1 MDYDL
6 VIIGGGPAGLTA
18 GICAVQRNLRTIIIE
33 ADRAGGQPGILYPE
47 KEIYNWPCFHTV
59 TGKDI
64 SKNFVENTLKK
75 GCVLKQNEIAENI
88 LDVPGGLK
96 VVTNRGSYTGATVI
110 IATGNGFL
118 KPKKLKVPGAE
129 KLEGK
134 GVHYMM
140 PSKQEFAG
148 KNVMFV
154 GGGHSALEMALMV
167 CDVADTC
174 IVHRRDNFRADQWV
188 IEKVKDSKIKT
199 IMDAEVLKIEGGDN
213 VEYVL
218 LKVGGTQKKIAVDMV
233 VIKIGMISEIER
245 LKSWNIELE
254 EDGIK
259 VDQQMNTSRRGV
271 FACGDAVVYPGKYRQ
286 IVTSSSEAATA
297 SNSALE
303 YVRNL

>member
-1 MDYDL
+1 MDFDL

-18 GICAVQRNLRTIIIE
+18 GICAVQRKLRTVVIE
-33 ADRAGGQPGILYPE
+33 ADKAGGQPGILYPE
-47 KEIYNWPCFHTV
+47 KEIYNWPCFQSV
-59 TGKDI
+59 TGQDI
-64 SKNFVENTLKK
+64 SRNFVDNTLKK
-75 GCVLKQNEIAENI
+75 GCVLRQHEIAEEI

-96 VVTNRGSYTGATVI
+96 VVTNRGTYSTASVI
-110 IATGNGFL
+110 IATGNGLL
-118 KPKKLKVPGAE
+118 KPMKLNVPGAA

-140 PSKQEFAG
+140 PSKKEFAG
-148 KNVMFV
+148 KSVMFV

-188 IEKVKDSKIKT
+188 IERVKDSKIRT
-199 IMDAEVLKIEGGDN
+199 FMNAEIQKIEGRDK
-213 VEYVL
+213 VENVL
-218 LKVGGTQKKIAVDMV
+218 LKVGGVSQRVDV
-233 VIKIGMISEIER
+233 DIVIIKIGTTPELDL

-254 EDGIK
+254 GNGIK
-259 VDQQMNTSRRGV
+259 VDQQMTTSRKGV

-297 SNSALE
+297 ANSALE
-303 YVRNL
+303 YVKKL